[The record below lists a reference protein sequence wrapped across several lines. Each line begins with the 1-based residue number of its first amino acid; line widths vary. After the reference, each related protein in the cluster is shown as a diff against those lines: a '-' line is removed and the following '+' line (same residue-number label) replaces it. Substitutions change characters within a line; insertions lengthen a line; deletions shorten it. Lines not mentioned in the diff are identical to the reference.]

1 MDLKDIENLFKEE
14 SAPEC
19 DGFWILAILSLA
31 LLNNDK
37 KADTIVN
44 VYINGDKVGE

>member
-1 MDLKDIENLFKEE
+1 MTMKDIEELLKEE
-14 SAPEC
+14 STPVC
-19 DGFWILAILSLA
+19 DSFWLLSILLLA
-31 LLNNDK
+31 LFNSDK

>member
-1 MDLKDIENLFKEE
+1 MKIEDLFEENTSCDDIWL
-14 SAPEC
+14 
-19 DGFWILAILSLA
+19 LSLILLA
-31 LLNNDK
+31 LFNLNDN